1 GSLQNVFFE
10 RFLKIR
16 RPLNI
21 QRDYQGVT
29 LQIWRK
35 K

>member
-1 GSLQNVFFE
+1 
-10 RFLKIR
+10 IR

>member
-1 GSLQNVFFE
+1 
-10 RFLKIR
+10 LKIR